1 MQKIELSAG
10 IIEYED
16 TGGSGPV
23 VVLLHGL
30 AMDGSLWRHLVR
42 ELRTDHRCL
51 VPTLPLGGH
60 RHPMRADADL
70 SPQGIGKLQAEFLE
84 TLELHDV
91 TLVGNDSGL
100 FLIAAGEHPERIARL
115 VITSCEAF
123 ENFPPGLPG
132 FAVALAARL
141 PGGLNALAQP
151 LRLRALRRLP
161 FAFGWMTKR
170 PIPHAVT
177 DNWLHPLLTQR
188 AIRRD
193 LTKYVRTSEKGD
205 LLVAAERLRSFDRPA
220 LIIWAAED
228 RVMPLEHGRRLADL
242 LPHGQLIEVADS
254 YTLIPEDQPD
264 VLARAI
270 RQFIRDTP

>member
-1 MQKIELSAG
+1 MQEIELSAG

-16 TGGSGPV
+16 TGGNGPL

-30 AMDGSLWRHLVR
+30 VMDGSLWRHVVS
-42 ELRTDHRCL
+42 ELRADHRCI
-51 VPTLPLGGH
+51 VPTFPLGGH
-60 RHPMRADADL
+60 RQPMRADADL

-84 TLELHDV
+84 VLELRDV

-100 FLIAAGEHPERIARL
+100 FLIAACERPERVARL

-161 FAFGWMTKR
+161 FAFGWMAKR
-170 PIPHAVT
+170 PILHAVT
-177 DNWLHPLLTQR
+177 DAWLHPLLTQR

-193 LTKYVRTSEKGD
+193 LTRYVRASKKGD
-205 LLVAAERLRSFDRPA
+205 LLVAAERLRSFERPT
-220 LIIWAAED
+220 LVVWAAED
-228 RVMPLEHGRRLADL
+228 RVMPPEHGRRLADL
-242 LPHGQLIEVADS
+242 LPHGRLIEVADS

-270 RQFIRDTP
+270 RQFVRDTP